1 MLVDDAA
8 SVRVGVG
15 AVICAGR
22 YSIDGHAKPDL
33 LSLICGSENEMQI
46 ARAKPVG
53 NAAAF
58 LVEGGFLFAD
68 RPVAA
73 QRPLIEPRGLCRVDV
88 TYVFDGAAGRD
99 KILVS

>member
-33 LSLICGSENEMQI
+33 LSLICGSENEVQI

-58 LVEGGFLFAD
+58 LVEGGFLFRPSSRRPTTID
-68 RPVAA
+68 RASG
-73 QRPLIEPRGLCRVDV
+73 PLSPR
-88 TYVFDGAAGRD
+88 RD
-99 KILVS
+99 LRL